1 MSGCRAKQVSYS
13 NTPSLPKSPY
23 MGLTAFAEKD
33 APFFFGRDSLQEMII
48 AGLRSSRLTVIY
60 GASGVGKSSLISA
73 GIVYKLNQLARATAD
88 EDGKPRFVVAVFNSW
103 RDDPVAGLAVCVRE
117 AILSAM
123 DEYRI
128 DLMPAST
135 SLVETFR
142 AWSRQAGC
150 ELYIILD
157 QIEEYFLYNSG
168 EQGERTFANEFPQ
181 LIKARDLG
189 ANFLVSIREDAYTK
203 LGRFEDD
210 IPNLFDNSIPV
221 EHLSLEAAREAIE
234 GPLDKYNRLYAAGR
248 RRIGIEEKLADVV
261 LEQVKTKNVL
271 ADDMGLGGLS
281 SMSRGTDGGE
291 KVETPYLQLVM
302 LRLWEE
308 DINKG
313 GDMLRLSTLN
323 GLSVDGLSGAQ
334 SIVREHL
341 FSTMEDLSESEKEV
355 AAQVLKHLVTP
366 SRTKIAYSVSDLAEH
381 LTQVENQDVSE
392 QQITDVLE
400 KLSSG
405 SNRIMRSIKPRG
417 PEGSARYEI
426 RHDVLCPAVLEWRRQ
441 YLRAVRQRE
450 EREEAERLIEE
461 QRQRAEQERKR
472 AEEMAQLA
480 RISRQ
485 RLWMLAALIV
495 LAVITA
501 ATISLILYLKSEARR
516 QFRIELR
523 TGKAVEEVNEIK
535 LTNAYQTGYS
545 RAGLIATIKE
555 LEGRLSQYESV
566 SNPAG
571 AVVALQN
578 LGGYYRLLAQ
588 QPRGENEETSD
599 EYCKSQA
606 ECYSTS
612 ESYYSQAF
620 DRAREHLDA
629 DHPYLASYM
638 NDLGVVRYEQ
648 GKFLDAEPLLREAMA
663 ILEKVIAPDDEQMLM
678 TTGNLAEIYNTLE
691 KYGEAEK
698 LYDRALAIKVKL
710 NNPSALVESWTG
722 LAYVYL
728 KQERYDEAESYLN
741 KAHELLKSKQGD
753 AQEYLRI
760 LRGLAEIYRA
770 KKDFANA
777 VSYLEQAKA
786 ISTALNDPIEIALD
800 KNYMAEIY
808 SDQGMFDKAE
818 PLFDEALKELGQS
831 FGIDYVLSA
840 HTRYGLGVLYYKQN
854 KYEKAEPLLIEALEI
869 QEQYLG
875 KAHPA
880 VADTLMVYSDLL
892 RDTGRE
898 RESADIK
905 ARAEAIRSGLRQ

>member
-1 MSGCRAKQVSYS
+1 MSYS
-13 NTPSLPKSPY
+13 NTPSLPPSPY
-23 MGLTAFAEKD
+23 KGLTAFAERD
-33 APFFFGRDSLQEMII
+33 APFFFGRDSLQEIII
-48 AGLRSSRLTVIY
+48 ASLRSSRLTVIY

-142 AWSRQAGC
+142 AWARQAGC

-157 QIEEYFLYNSG
+157 QIEEYFLYNPG
-168 EQGERTFANEFPQ
+168 EQGERTFANEFPH
-181 LIKARDLG
+181 LIKTRDLG
-189 ANFLVSIREDAYTK
+189 ASFLVSIREDAYTK

-281 SMSRGTDGGE
+281 GMSGGTDGGE

-323 GLSVDGLSGAQ
+323 GLSLDGLSGAQ

-341 FSTMEDLSESEKEV
+341 FSTMENLSEPEKEV

-381 LTQVENQDVSE
+381 LTQVENQNVSE

-472 AEEMAQLA
+472 AQEQALLA
-480 RISRQ
+480 KVMRQ
-485 RLWMLAALIV
+485 RATLLLVMLV
-495 LAVITA
+495 LAIVAAVIVVTMLTSIA
-501 ATISLILYLKSEARR
+501 EQEAKNNFIRELERAKRDAQFNKIILKKASTGDSL
-516 QFRIELR
+516 
-523 TGKAVEEVNEIK
+523 GKDLA
-535 LTNAYQTGYS
+535 NAIDLFKERLEYYEGTS
-545 RAGLIATIKE
+545 DRAG
-555 LEGRLSQYESV
+555 
-566 SNPAG
+566 
-571 AVVALQN
+571 VVTTLHT

-588 QPRGENEETSD
+588 RPRDENKETSGD
-599 EYCKSQA
+599 YYKHQA
-606 ECYSTS
+606 ESYSQS
-612 ESYYSQAF
+612 ESYYKKAI
-620 DRAREHLDA
+620 DEVREYVGED
-629 DHPYLASYM
+629 DPYLVSFI
-638 NDLGVVRYEQ
+638 NDLGVAYYEQ
-648 GKFLDAEPLLREAMA
+648 GMFLDAEPLLSRAMT
-663 ILEKVIAPDDEQMLM
+663 ILEKVIAPDDSKLLLATE
-678 TTGNLAEIYNTLE
+678 NLAAIYNTLGKYE
-691 KYGEAEK
+691 KAER
-698 LYDRALAIKVKL
+698 LYDRALAIKVHSGDPL
-710 NNPSALVESWTG
+710 ALVEGWTD
-722 LAYVYL
+722 LAHVYL

-741 KAHELLKSKQGD
+741 KARELLKRTQGD
-753 AQEYLRI
+753 EQESGPI
-760 LRGLAEIYRA
+760 LRGLAQLYRI
-770 KKDFANA
+770 KRDFAKA
-777 VSYLEQAKA
+777 MSYLEQSEA
-786 ISTALNDPIEIALD
+786 ISREFGDPIEIALD
-800 KNYMAEIY
+800 KNYIAEVY

-831 FGIDYVLSA
+831 FGIGYLLSA

-854 KYEKAEPLLIEALEI
+854 KYEKAEPLLKEALEI

-875 KAHPA
+875 KDHPA

-905 ARAEAIRSGLRQ
+905 ARAEAIRAGLHQ